1 MATTINT
8 NENSSSRNHIVL
20 APTYLG
26 AAVSF
31 IAFLLVGAVPGVLYG
46 GYMGMTM
53 AKVLFG
59 AAGDGSFISRAVVG
73 GGMGLGLAA
82 TLFFFLVGG
91 AVAGTLVG
99 LPFAPVLRRM
109 SERSEQTEAQVAVAH
124 K

>member
-1 MATTINT
+1 
-8 NENSSSRNHIVL
+8 
-20 APTYLG
+20 
-26 AAVSF
+26 
-31 IAFLLVGAVPGVLYG
+31 
-46 GYMGMTM
+46 
-53 AKVLFG
+53 
-59 AAGDGSFISRAVVG
+59 
-73 GGMGLGLAA
+73 LAA